1 MALGGALGTLGRLGA
16 DQATEPLAFGNEI
29 ATLVVNLL
37 GAFALGLANG
47 HGLPAL
53 PRALREGLTTG
64 LLGSYTTMSAVS
76 VIVSTATLAVG
87 LGYLGV
93 TFVLGIL
100 AAWSGVILGRRAPGA
115 TPTEVA
121 P

>member
-1 MALGGALGTLGRLGA
+1 MATRATLSGVNAWRIIAVALGGALGTLGRLGA

-37 GAFALGLANG
+37 GAFALGLASG

-64 LLGSYTTMSAVS
+64 LLGSYTTMS
-76 VIVSTATLAVG
+76 
-87 LGYLGV
+87 
-93 TFVLGIL
+93 GIL

-115 TPTEVA
+115 TPAEVA
-121 P
+121 A

>member
-16 DQATEPLAFGNEI
+16 DQATAPLAFGNEI

-37 GAFALGLANG
+37 GAFALGLASG

-100 AAWSGVILGRRAPGA
+100 AAWGGVILGRRAPGA
-115 TPTEVA
+115 TPAEVA